1 MQVQFPSTNVIRHVD
16 STSIEG
22 RRALEGQTNVLAA
35 ERAIGPI
42 PNHLPPSQVVEGT
55 PPEARIMYQLA
66 YLCSSQNDHGR
77 KGLVYVVVT
86 AITWSLLCGD
96 QCI

>member
-55 PPEARIMYQLA
+55 LQKHASCINSRTSAPVKMTTVER
-66 YLCSSQNDHGR
+66 D
-77 KGLVYVVVT
+77 
-86 AITWSLLCGD
+86 WSML
-96 QCI
+96 